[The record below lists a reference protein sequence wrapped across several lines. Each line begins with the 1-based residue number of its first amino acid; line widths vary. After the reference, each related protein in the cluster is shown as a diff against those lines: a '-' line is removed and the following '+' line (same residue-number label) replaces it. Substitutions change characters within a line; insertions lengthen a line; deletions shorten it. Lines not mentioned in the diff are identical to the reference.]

1 MRTNTFVTFSFL
13 ASLAVAAPSS
23 SAIQPRQHHNPRA
36 LCTEKTALQ
45 RREWSAMS
53 TDERKKYVSAMECLM
68 EKESRYP
75 AGEIPASDNYYADF
89 AARHAELALNVHM
102 SGSFLSFHREFVKI
116 IEDSLHTCGYPSD
129 MGLPYW
135 DWPAYLGTPLNE
147 STLFNGSP
155 SSLGGDGEPVPG
167 QSIYKIGADEAPM
180 VFPVLEQGDSIAPGS
195 GGGCVVE
202 GPFANRTLYLGP
214 FPITDTRTGLPEDWT
229 EKNPHC
235 FTRNLNDAALQLF
248 NNADLVENLLA
259 AQNITDFQ
267 ARLNAIHRGGHIT
280 VGGPMMD
287 FFVSPLDPA
296 FFLHHGQI
304 DRLWTMWQAQDP
316 VSRRYSYDGTDTFM
330 NPPDAP
336 EANNDTVLD
345 FGVLGGMVTL
355 EEIANPMAG
364 RYCYRY
370 V

>member
-1 MRTNTFVTFSFL
+1 MRATNSAVFSLL
-13 ASLAVAAPSS
+13 ASFVAAAPSS
-23 SAIQPRQHHNPRA
+23 SVTQARQDYYPRA
-36 LCTEKTALQ
+36 PYTENTALQ

-53 TDERKKYVSAMECLM
+53 KDERKQYIGAVECLM
-68 EKESRYP
+68 TKGSRYSP
-75 AGEIPASDNYYADF
+75 GEIPASDNYYTDF

-102 SGSFLSFHREFVKI
+102 SGSFLSFHREFI
-116 IEDSLHTCGYPSD
+116 SIMEDSLHSCGYPSD

-135 DWPAYLGTPLNE
+135 DWPAYIGTPLNE
-147 STLFNGSP
+147 STLFDGSP
-155 SSLGGDGEPVPG
+155 SSLGGDGVAIPG
-167 QSIYKIGADEAPM
+167 QNSYMINADEAPM
-180 VFPVLEQGDSIAPGS
+180 VFPVLKQGDFIPTGS

-202 GPFANRTLYLGP
+202 GPFANTTLYLGP
-214 FPITDTRTGLPEDWT
+214 FPITDTRTGLPDDWT

-235 FTRNLNDAALQLF
+235 FTRNLNDAVLQLL
-248 NNADLVENLLA
+248 NNADRIESLMA
-259 AQNITDFQ
+259 AKNITDFQ
-267 ARLNAIHRGGHIT
+267 AQLNAIHRGGHIT

-316 VSRRYSYDGTDTFM
+316 ASRRYSYNGTDGFM
-330 NPPDAP
+330 NPPDTP
-336 EANNDTVLD
+336 EVTNTTVLD

-364 RYCYRY
+364 RYCYQY